1 MDFQLNTKITKRIQL
16 SSGRFVLLLMPVVGL
31 FLMPNIS
38 FACSWYDLICKLSPQ
53 DAYGQAQSV
62 IVDSSIADVYEPMA
76 PANNIDPLPKDIP
89 APITSGGDSFS
100 AVEGPSTAAPD
111 SMDNNPN
118 GLISIYTVR
127 SGDTLAK
134 VANMFDVSVNTILW
148 ANDMTKGS
156 TLKIGQTLV
165 ILPINGVMHTV
176 VAGDTLKSIA
186 KKYSGDL
193 NEIADFNDL
202 AITDKLA
209 IGETIMIPDGE
220 ASTSIRPSATGP
232 SKLFDSNGPSYAGY
246 YMKPFIIGTRTQGI
260 HGHNGVDY
268 GMPVGSPLYAAASGV
283 VIISKSSGYNGGYGK
298 YIVIQHPNG
307 TQTVYGHMS
316 NPAVSV
322 GQSVSQGQY
331 IGASG
336 NTGKSTGPHLHL
348 EVRGAK
354 NPF

>member
-1 MDFQLNTKITKRIQL
+1 
-16 SSGRFVLLLMPVVGL
+16 
-31 FLMPNIS
+31 MPNVSHAS
-38 FACSWYDLICKLSPQ
+38 FFSWLTGQ
-53 DAYGQAQSV
+53 DASAQAQAV
-62 IVDSSIADVYEPMA
+62 IINNSPSDVYEPPA

-89 APITSGGDSFS
+89 TPVTSGGDSLS

-111 SMDNNPN
+111 SVGNPN
-118 GLISIYTVR
+118 GLISIYIVR

-156 TLKIGQTLV
+156 TLKVGQTLV
-165 ILPINGVMHTV
+165 ILPMNGVMHTV
-176 VAGDTLKSIA
+176 VAGDTLKSIT

-209 IGETIMIPDGE
+209 IGDTIMIPDGE
-220 ASTSIRPSATGP
+220 VSTSIRPSASKYVDSSGP
-232 SKLFDSNGPSYAGY
+232 TYSGY
-246 YMKPFIIGTRTQGI
+246 YMKPFIVGTRTQGI

-283 VIISKSSGYNGGYGK
+283 VIISKSSSYNGGYGR
-298 YIVIQHPNG
+298 YVVIQHSNG

-316 NPAVSV
+316 NPVVSV
-322 GQSVSQGQY
+322 GQAVTQGQY

-336 NTGKSTGPHLHL
+336 NTGKSTGPHLHF